1 MEHVIRTLNPA
12 MSGGRQTCLDPRL
25 RGDTEFIF
33 TMSSIHQIAPGA
45 ESRIGAAM
53 TDVVTAPSPPLRHQ
67 KRQGTRQALPARS
80 APAPTAPN
88 STDIDRLRHG
98 SLQSALSRR
107 AKGFATS
114 AIRWPH
120 RSRNPLWAS
129 ARRYSAR
136 QRHSSR
142 SSRRASWSS
151 LRWANRAFRVWSSAS
166 TTRRRV
172 KSEGCDLTS
181 GVAVASDM
189 GGSSRAKVI
198 GALNSR
204 LGRADRSRFGGS

>member
-1 MEHVIRTLNPA
+1 
-12 MSGGRQTCLDPRL
+12 MSA
-25 RGDTEFIF
+25 F
-33 TMSSIHQIAPGA
+33 
-45 ESRIGAAM
+45 
-53 TDVVTAPSPPLRHQ
+53 
-67 KRQGTRQALPARS
+67 
-80 APAPTAPN
+80 
-88 STDIDRLRHG
+88 
-98 SLQSALSRR
+98 SRR
-107 AKGFATS
+107 AKGFTAAS
-114 AIRWPH
+114 IRWPH
-120 RSRNPLWAS
+120 RPKNPFWAS

-189 GGSSRAKVI
+189 AGSSRAKVI

-204 LGRADRSRFGGS
+204 LGRADRSRFGGSEGPARFKAGVFNTYEPGLYWLNLAIARRFTTAVAERREGIFWSLCVAARRDLRKKTGDNSIELMVLQERIELSTSPYQGGAYD

>member
-1 MEHVIRTLNPA
+1 MR
-12 MSGGRQTCLDPRL
+12 
-25 RGDTEFIF
+25 
-33 TMSSIHQIAPGA
+33 
-45 ESRIGAAM
+45 
-53 TDVVTAPSPPLRHQ
+53 
-67 KRQGTRQALPARS
+67 
-80 APAPTAPN
+80 
-88 STDIDRLRHG
+88 
-98 SLQSALSRR
+98 ALSRR

-198 GALNSR
+198 GALKSLIGGLAGRALAGPKVLQGSR
-204 LGRADRSRFGGS
+204 LVFKNLPQQIPRARTRAERMLPPEPSMSTDEVSKRPGLASRVSTRGRPASLPNSSSSAVCA